1 MNLIMQRKYERGP
14 SVSPLIR
21 GFSLLEVLMVTVM
34 MAIIIFGLYA
44 MFNQTQ
50 KSFRSNNAQ
59 VAIMSTAR
67 ATLDMVT
74 RDLQLLSASGIENGA
89 NFLTYLSYPNDY
101 AMNSRYGLQNPILQ
115 AMVPGDT
122 NGPYRTNFMQ
132 NLFFLQKQSN
142 YWLPCGYFLGAA
154 KSVTNGGATN
164 AVLTVGSNGVA
175 SLYRVGF
182 TLLNEFGKEAPSVQY
197 DTNMAYIWM
206 DQFWGNNAGGNLGY
220 YQTNVNLLAEGVIH
234 FAIRCYDNQGQLI
247 EYDNYFRPDDEDWD
261 RVYQYSA
268 GIWRTNLAPQED
280 FNIYAPDAG
289 YTTME
294 DMIDTYLRRDG
305 LWQVNSQLL
314 FPTNGVDLSTN
325 LVILG
330 TLIGSGKKMAVTDN
344 LFLESALPSY
354 VEVELGLLEP
364 QAMEVLNAIPNPDA
378 QRLYLLRNSGR
389 VHLFRKRI
397 PIQMAL

>member
-132 NLFFLQKQSN
+132 NLFFLQKHCLIYNLDLLLQKFP
-142 YWLPCGYFLGAA
+142 LF
-154 KSVTNGGATN
+154 
-164 AVLTVGSNGVA
+164 
-175 SLYRVGF
+175 SL
-182 TLLNEFGKEAPSVQY
+182 
-197 DTNMAYIWM
+197 
-206 DQFWGNNAGGNLGY
+206 
-220 YQTNVNLLAEGVIH
+220 
-234 FAIRCYDNQGQLI
+234 
-247 EYDNYFRPDDEDWD
+247 
-261 RVYQYSA
+261 
-268 GIWRTNLAPQED
+268 
-280 FNIYAPDAG
+280 
-289 YTTME
+289 
-294 DMIDTYLRRDG
+294 
-305 LWQVNSQLL
+305 
-314 FPTNGVDLSTN
+314 
-325 LVILG
+325 
-330 TLIGSGKKMAVTDN
+330 
-344 LFLESALPSY
+344 
-354 VEVELGLLEP
+354 
-364 QAMEVLNAIPNPDA
+364 
-378 QRLYLLRNSGR
+378 
-389 VHLFRKRI
+389 
-397 PIQMAL
+397 

>member
-1 MNLIMQRKYERGP
+1 
-14 SVSPLIR
+14 
-21 GFSLLEVLMVTVM
+21 M

-142 YWLPCGYFLGAA
+142 YWQPCGYFLGAA

-164 AVLTVGSNGVA
+164 AVFTVGSNGVA

-206 DQFWGNNAGGNLGY
+206 DQFRGNSAGGNLGY

-234 FAIRCYDNQGQLI
+234 FAIRCYDKKGQLI
-247 EYDNYFRPDDEDWD
+247 EHTNYFRPNDPDWD
-261 RVYQYSA
+261 RVYQDSA
-268 GIWRTNLAPQED
+268 GVWRTNLAPQEG
-280 FNIYAPDAG
+280 FNIYAPNPNV
-289 YTTME
+289 TTME
-294 DMIDTYLRRDG
+294 DMVDTYLRRDG

>member
-164 AVLTVGSNGVA
+164 AVFTVGSNGVA

-206 DQFWGNNAGGNLGY
+206 DQFRGNSAGGNLGY

-234 FAIRCYDNQGQLI
+234 FAIRCYDKKGQLI
-247 EYDNYFRPDDEDWD
+247 EHTNYFRPNDPDWD
-261 RVYQYSA
+261 RVYQDSA
-268 GIWRTNLAPQED
+268 GVWRTNLAPQEG
-280 FNIYAPDAG
+280 FNIYAPNPNV
-289 YTTME
+289 TTME
-294 DMIDTYLRRDG
+294 DMVDTYLRRDG

>member
-1 MNLIMQRKYERGP
+1 
-14 SVSPLIR
+14 
-21 GFSLLEVLMVTVM
+21 
-34 MAIIIFGLYA
+34 MAALRVFY
-44 MFNQTQ
+44 
-50 KSFRSNNAQ
+50 
-59 VAIMSTAR
+59 
-67 ATLDMVT
+67 
-74 RDLQLLSASGIENGA
+74 
-89 NFLTYLSYPNDY
+89 
-101 AMNSRYGLQNPILQ
+101 
-115 AMVPGDT
+115 
-122 NGPYRTNFMQ
+122 
-132 NLFFLQKQSN
+132 
-142 YWLPCGYFLGAA
+142 
-154 KSVTNGGATN
+154 
-164 AVLTVGSNGVA
+164 GVA

-261 RVYQYSA
+261 RVYQDSA